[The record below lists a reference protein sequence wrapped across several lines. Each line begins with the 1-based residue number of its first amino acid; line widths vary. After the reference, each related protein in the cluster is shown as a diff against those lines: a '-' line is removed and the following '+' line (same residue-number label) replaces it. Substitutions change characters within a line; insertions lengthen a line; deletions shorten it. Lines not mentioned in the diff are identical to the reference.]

1 VQNVFIL
8 KTNSDSQDFQNKL
21 SKFLSKY
28 CKETDSNAA
37 VFELNETG
45 KQKAEGIIA
54 N

>member
-37 VFELNETG
+37 VFELNEPG
-45 KQKAEGIIA
+45 KQQVKAIITD
-54 N
+54 